1 MVQKEECLVFA
12 VFVEGLGL
20 LLQSSFP
27 TPPTP
32 GWQTPETALIDAH
45 KLLRSIIIL
54 LMGGDVL
61 SVQKAEE
68 SHFLDYG
75 ESKEESRPLWDW
87 TH

>member
-1 MVQKEECLVFA
+1 MFA
-12 VFVEGLGL
+12 ILVEGLGL

-27 TPPTP
+27 TSPTP

-61 SVQKAEE
+61 SIQKAAEE
-68 SHFLDYG
+68 SPFLDYG
-75 ESKEESRPLWDW
+75 ESEEESRSLWDW

>member
-1 MVQKEECLVFA
+1 MCLLL
-12 VFVEGLGL
+12 VEGLGL
-20 LLQSSFP
+20 LLPSSFP
-27 TPPTP
+27 TSPPP

-61 SVQKAEE
+61 SVQKAAEE
-68 SHFLDYG
+68 SPFLDYG
-75 ESKEESRPLWDW
+75 ESEEESRPPWDR